1 MIEPTRPC
9 AWANLLSK
17 AWGPR
22 FPVEVDTIAME
33 YSTRFPDPI
42 KKIAKADADGF
53 EGALYPLSKSGKWA
67 ILYNPNI
74 RSKGRINFT
83 LAHEFGH
90 YLVHRALNPAGFECG
105 EARILGYDSDE
116 ARRVIEQ
123 EADTFASYLLMPMD
137 DYRAQI
143 GRAEMSLDLLAHCAD
158 RYGVSMTAAALKWLD
173 FTDECAVL
181 VTAING
187 FVLWCW
193 RSKAAKR
200 RRIFVRKGMELPA
213 ESWAANPSLVAS
225 SAGVPL
231 APNVWPVAAEA
242 REMSIFADRYEMTI
256 SLLVFGETDWRARGC
271 DIDEEPE
278 EDTYE
283 RILRKSA

>member
-1 MIEPTRPC
+1 MREPTRPC

-33 YSTRFPDPI
+33 YSKRFADPI

-53 EGALYPLSKSGKWA
+53 EGALYPLPKSGKWA

-90 YLVHRALNPAGFECG
+90 YLVHRAQNPAGLECG
-105 EARILGYDSDE
+105 EARVLGYDSDE
-116 ARRVIEQ
+116 TRRVIEQ

-143 GRAEMSLDLLAHCAD
+143 GSAEMSLDLLSHCAD
-158 RYGVSMTAAALKWLD
+158 RYDVSATAAAIKWLD
-173 FTDECAVL
+173 LTDECAVL

-200 RRIFVRKGMELPA
+200 RRIFFQKGMELPA
-213 ESWAANPSLVAS
+213 ASWAANPNMVAS
-225 SAGVPL
+225 SAGVSL
-231 APNVWPVAAEA
+231 APNVWPVASET
-242 REMSIFADRYEMTI
+242 REMAIFADRYEMTI
-256 SLLVFGETDWRARGC
+256 SLLVFDKADSRGADWNSEA
-271 DIDEEPE
+271 E
-278 EDTYE
+278 EDTYD
-283 RILRKSA
+283 RFMRRSA

>member
-1 MIEPTRPC
+1 MRDPTRPA
-9 AWANLLSK
+9 AWANLLSA

-22 FPVEVDTIAME
+22 FPVEVETIAME

-42 KKIAKADADGF
+42 KTIKKAGVDGF

-74 RSKGRINFT
+74 VSKGRTNFT

-90 YLVHRALNPAGFECG
+90 YLVHRALNPGGFECG
-105 EARILGYDSDE
+105 EARVLGYDGDQ

-143 GRAEMSLDLLAHCAD
+143 GSADMSLDLLDHCAD
-158 RYGVSMTAAALKWLD
+158 RYGVSMTAAAIKWLD
-173 FTDECAVL
+173 LTDECAVL

-200 RRIFVRKGMELPA
+200 RGIFFPTGMERPA
-213 ESWAANPSLVAS
+213 ASWAATPGLVGS
-225 SAGVPL
+225 SAGISL
-231 APNVWPVAAEA
+231 APNVWPVASDV
-242 REMSIFADRYEMTI
+242 REMAIFADRYEMTI
-256 SLLVFGETDWRARGC
+256 SLLVFAEAARQPREW
-271 DIDEEPE
+271 DEEEPE
-278 EDTYE
+278 EDSYDRFT
-283 RILRKSA
+283 RRSA